1 MQQNQERERNDSKE
15 IDEQRWQAVCN
26 RDQTWDG
33 IFVFA
38 VRTTGVYCRPSC
50 TSRRANRENVSFHD
64 TPAQAQ
70 AAGYRACKRCK
81 PDQVESSSHSKAI
94 AQACRSIELAEEK
107 LDLARLAAS
116 AGLSPGH
123 FQRLFK
129 AQVGLSPK
137 QYAMALRKQRFRNEL
152 KSSKNVTQTIYEAG
166 YDSPSRAYADNT
178 TPGLM
183 PSKHKKGAQGETIR
197 YAHRETS
204 LGSILIATTDRGIC
218 LVEFAEK
225 EEVLGILEKNFPSA
239 DWQEA
244 EEDWQE
250 WISEV
255 VAQIDDPHRRQ
266 SSDMKLPLDIRGTV
280 FQEKVWRALT
290 EIPSGETVSYTQ
302 LAQSLGQPKA
312 ARAVASACA
321 ANRLA
326 ILVPCHRVIRG
337 SGDLAGY
344 KWGIERK
351 QKLLEQETKN
361 Q

>member
-1 MQQNQERERNDSKE
+1 
-15 IDEQRWQAVCN
+15 VC
-26 RDQTWDG
+26 
-33 IFVFA
+33 
-38 VRTTGVYCRPSC
+38 TTGVHCRPSC

-70 AAGYRACKRCK
+70 AAGCRACKRCK
-81 PDQVESSSHSKAI
+81 PNQVESSSHSKAI
-94 AQACRSIELAEEK
+94 AQACRSIELAEEN

-123 FQRLFK
+123 FQRVFK

-152 KSSKNVTQTIYEAG
+152 KSSKTVTQTIYEAG

-197 YAHRETS
+197 YAHRNTS
-204 LGSILIATTDRGIC
+204 LGIILIATTERGIC

-225 EEVLGILEKNFPSA
+225 EEVLGILEANFHSA
-239 DWQEA
+239 ELLEA

-266 SSDMKLPLDIRGTV
+266 SSDMKLPFDIRGTV
-280 FQEKVWRALT
+280 FQEKVWQALT

-312 ARAVASACA
+312 ARAVARACA
-321 ANRLA
+321 SNRVA

-351 QKLLEQETKN
+351 QKILEQEKD
-361 Q
+361 QR

>member
-1 MQQNQERERNDSKE
+1 MQQNQERKRNDSKE

-81 PDQVESSSHSKAI
+81 PNQVESSSHSKAI

-123 FQRLFK
+123 FQRVFK

-166 YDSPSRAYADNT
+166 YD
-178 TPGLM
+178 
-183 PSKHKKGAQGETIR
+183 
-197 YAHRETS
+197 
-204 LGSILIATTDRGIC
+204 
-218 LVEFAEK
+218 
-225 EEVLGILEKNFPSA
+225 
-239 DWQEA
+239 
-244 EEDWQE
+244 
-250 WISEV
+250 
-255 VAQIDDPHRRQ
+255 
-266 SSDMKLPLDIRGTV
+266 
-280 FQEKVWRALT
+280 
-290 EIPSGETVSYTQ
+290 
-302 LAQSLGQPKA
+302 
-312 ARAVASACA
+312 
-321 ANRLA
+321 
-326 ILVPCHRVIRG
+326 
-337 SGDLAGY
+337 
-344 KWGIERK
+344 
-351 QKLLEQETKN
+351 
-361 Q
+361 